1 MGVLYKSI
9 KRGQITKEDA
19 FAREL
24 ERDEG
29 RSFRALV
36 VSYDLQSLILFLAP
50 AALRH

>member
-29 RSFRALV
+29 RS
-36 VSYDLQSLILFLAP
+36 SLSTCQLAMTFS
-50 AALRH
+50 L